1 MSKEFEVAVIA
12 SGSKG
17 NSTIIKAG
25 DTAFLV
31 DAGISCRRI
40 TNGLKEC
47 GLHPLDLSGVLITH
61 EHTDHVS
68 GLPVLSRKYK
78 LPIFANEKTWQAMEL
93 RNEIERSCHR
103 LLPGH
108 LSFGGM
114 TVSSFAISHDAA
126 SPVGYSFLFKEEKC
140 TYLTD
145 SGFVNEEI
153 KVASLNSDVL
163 ILEAN
168 HDEEMLKT
176 GPYPRMLKERI
187 LGTRGHLSNTA
198 AGWFLANMEKMPREV
213 FLAHISQENNKPEL
227 ALSTVERILNDSGC
241 SVLPRIF
248 VTSQGDLVHN

>member
-1 MSKEFEVAVIA
+1 MSKEFEVTVLA

-17 NSTIIKAG
+17 NATVIKAG
-25 DTAFLV
+25 GTAFLV

-47 GLHPLDLSGVLITH
+47 GLEPNDLSGVLITH
-61 EHTDHVS
+61 EHRDHIG
-68 GLPVLSRKYK
+68 GLPVFSKKYK
-78 LPIFANEKTWQAMEL
+78 LPIFANEKTWQAMDL

-103 LLPGH
+103 LLPNIFSLNGI
-108 LSFGGM
+108 
-114 TVSSFAISHDAA
+114 TVASFAISHDAA
-126 SPVGYSFLFKEEKC
+126 SPVGYSFQYKEQKC

-153 KVASLNSDVL
+153 KLAAFNSDVL

-168 HDEEMLKT
+168 HDEEMLKN
-176 GPYPRMLKERI
+176 GPYPKMLQARI

-198 AGWFLANMEKMPREV
+198 AGWFLANMQKLPAEV

-227 ALSTVERILNDSGC
+227 ALSTVKRILNDAGC
-241 SVLPRIF
+241 A
-248 VTSQGDLVHN
+248 VTPTIYVTAQDHLVHN